1 VTEAPAGAGSGS
13 QAGAGSGSRAC
24 ERCLARSW
32 LLGRLAG
39 HLDVVRERI
48 SALLGLGCDELI
60 AAVGGRKRSRIALE
74 LERFDAAR
82 ARAACTAAGLQPI
95 CGCDRGFP
103 RAVAELPSPPGVLYV
118 GGGLQRL
125 LAAIADE
132 PVALVGSR
140 RASPYG
146 IGVARS
152 LGRSL
157 GAAGITVISGLAV
170 GVDSAAHAGALDAA
184 GMTVAVMPGGA
195 DLPYPAS
202 SRRLHARICAT
213 GAAVSELPPG
223 CSPRRW
229 TFLAR
234 NRIIAGLS
242 AMTVVIEARGE
253 SASLVTAAAARE
265 LGRLTGAVPGQ
276 ISSPMAEGPNQLLAD
291 GATVIRGPQDVLDA
305 LYGAGARS
313 TATTN
318 MRAGLSPELV
328 SLLGEIGS
336 GTDTVAGLAEAGYQP
351 DRALAALASLELA
364 GYIRRQP
371 GGRFTILP

>member
-1 VTEAPAGAGSGS
+1 
-13 QAGAGSGSRAC
+13 
-24 ERCLARSW
+24 
-32 LLGRLAG
+32 
-39 HLDVVRERI
+39 
-48 SALLGLGCDELI
+48 
-60 AAVGGRKRSRIALE
+60 
-74 LERFDAAR
+74 
-82 ARAACTAAGLQPI
+82 
-95 CGCDRGFP
+95 
-103 RAVAELPSPPGVLYV
+103 VLYV

-125 LAAIADE
+125 LAATANE

-140 RASPYG
+140 RASQYG
-146 IGVARS
+146 IAVARA

-157 GAAGITVISGLAV
+157 GAAGISVISGLAA

-184 GMTVAVMPGGA
+184 GTTVAVMPGGA

-213 GAAVSELPPG
+213 GAVVSELPPG

-242 AMTVVIEARGE
+242 AMTVVVEARGG
-253 SASLVTAAAARE
+253 SGSLVTVAAARE
-265 LGRLTGAVPGQ
+265 LGRLTGAVPGR

-291 GATVIRGPQDVLDA
+291 GATVIRGAQDVLDA
-305 LYGAGARS
+305 LYGAGAR
-313 TATTN
+313 AIAPN
-318 MRAGLSPELV
+318 MRAELSPELG
-328 SLLGEIGS
+328 SLLAEIGS
-336 GTDTVAGLAEAGYQP
+336 GTDTVAALAEVGYP
-351 DRALAALASLELA
+351 SDRALAALASLELT

>member
-1 VTEAPAGAGSGS
+1 M
-13 QAGAGSGSRAC
+13 
-24 ERCLARSW
+24 
-32 LLGRLAG
+32 
-39 HLDVVRERI
+39 
-48 SALLGLGCDELI
+48 LGLGCDELL
-60 AAVGGRKRSRIALE
+60 AAVGGRERSRIALE

-82 ARAACTAAGLQPI
+82 ARAECTAAGLQPI
-95 CGCDRGFP
+95 CGCDPCFP
-103 RAVAELPSPPGVLYV
+103 GAVAELPAPPGVLYV
-118 GGGLQRL
+118 GGLQRF

-140 RASPYG
+140 RASEYG
-146 IGVARS
+146 IEVARS

-170 GVDSAAHAGALDAA
+170 GVDSAAHAGTLDAA
-184 GMTVAVMPGGA
+184 GTTVAVMPGGA
-195 DLPYPAS
+195 ELPYPAS
-202 SRRLHARICAT
+202 SRRLHSRICAT
-213 GAAVSELPPG
+213 GAVVSELPPG
-223 CSPRRW
+223 CSPRSW

-242 AMTVVIEARGE
+242 AMTVVIEARSE
-253 SASLVTAAAARE
+253 SGALVTAAAAGE
-265 LGRLTGAVPGQ
+265 LGRLTGAVPGR

-305 LYGAGARS
+305 LYGFGARA

-318 MRAGLSPELV
+318 MRADLPPELI

-336 GTDTVAGLAEAGYQP
+336 GTDTVASLAEVGYQS